1 MDRKIVITGG
11 AGFIGSHITE
21 MHKRL
26 GDHIVVIDNLSTSK
40 QIIPDDK
47 VDFIHAD
54 LGLPEGDFLRDYLD
68 VEKELSEADLVYHMA
83 SSVGV
88 KHVDKDPKGSLRNS
102 FNINNRLFPLFEHYS
117 NRVIFASSS
126 EVYGNTEE
134 ARETDTLKIG
144 SPDTL
149 RWGYACGKLMSE
161 FLLKTYNFPSTIV
174 RFFNVT
180 GKGQV
185 SDHGMVLPTFIEK
198 ALLDEDIIVYGD
210 GEQYRTFC
218 DIRDAVE
225 MLNILSNDEHI
236 GEIYNIGNSNNTI
249 TITQLAEE
257 VVATVGSDSKIV
269 YRNYEKDFSKDFGE
283 IYKRKPNTDK
293 IDRYYKAKHT
303 VEDIIESML

>member
-1 MDRKIVITGG
+1 MNRKIVITGG
-11 AGFIGSHITE
+11 AGFIGSHIVE
-21 MHKRL
+21 MHKIL
-26 GDHIVVIDNLSTSK
+26 ADDIVVIDNLSTSNQMK
-40 QIIPDDK
+40 SYDQ

-54 LGLPEGDFLRDYLD
+54 LSTSGDNFHE
-68 VEKELSEADLVYHMA
+68 VEKALHGADIVYHMA

-102 FNINNRLFPLFEHYS
+102 FNINNNLFPLFERYN
-117 NRVIFASSS
+117 NRVIFASTS

-180 GKGQV
+180 GMGQI

-198 ALLDEDIIVYGD
+198 ALRDEDVIVYGD
-210 GEQYRTFC
+210 GTQFRTFC
-218 DIRDAVE
+218 DVRDAIK
-225 MLNILSNDEHI
+225 MLSIISSDKHI
-236 GEIYNIGNSNNTI
+236 GEIYNIGNPSNTI
-249 TITQLAEE
+249 TMTQLAEKII
-257 VVATVGSDSKIV
+257 ATVKSNSKIV
-269 YRNYEKDFSKDFGE
+269 YRGYEKDFSKDFGE

-293 IDRYYKAKHT
+293 IDRYYKAKYT
-303 VEDIIESML
+303 VEDIITSMI

>member
-1 MDRKIVITGG
+1 MNRKIVITGG
-11 AGFIGSHITE
+11 AGFIGSHIVE
-21 MHKRL
+21 MHKIL
-26 GDHIVVIDNLSTSK
+26 ADDIVVIDNLSTSNQMK
-40 QIIPDDK
+40 SYDQ

-54 LGLPEGDFLRDYLD
+54 LSTPGDNFHE
-68 VEKELSEADLVYHMA
+68 VEKALHGADIVYHMA

-102 FNINNRLFPLFEHYS
+102 FNINNNLFPLFERYN
-117 NRVIFASSS
+117 NRVIFASTS

-180 GKGQV
+180 GMGQI

-198 ALLDEDIIVYGD
+198 ALRDEDVIVYGD
-210 GEQYRTFC
+210 GTQFRTFC
-218 DIRDAVE
+218 DVRDAIK
-225 MLNILSNDEHI
+225 MLSIISSDKHI
-236 GEIYNIGNSNNTI
+236 GEIYNIGNPSNTI
-249 TITQLAEE
+249 TMTQLAEKII
-257 VVATVGSDSKIV
+257 ATVKSNSKIV
-269 YRNYEKDFSKDFGE
+269 YRGYEKDFSKDFGE

-293 IDRYYKAKHT
+293 IDRYYKAKYT
-303 VEDIIESML
+303 VEDIITSMI

>member
-1 MDRKIVITGG
+1 MNRKIVITGG
-11 AGFIGSHITE
+11 AGFIGSHIVE
-21 MHKRL
+21 MHKIL
-26 GDHIVVIDNLSTSK
+26 ADDIVVIDNLSTSNQMK
-40 QIIPDDK
+40 SYDQ

-54 LGLPEGDFLRDYLD
+54 LSTPGGNFHE
-68 VEKELSEADLVYHMA
+68 VEEALHGADIVYHMA

-102 FNINNRLFPLFEHYS
+102 FNINNNLFPLFERYN
-117 NRVIFASSS
+117 NRVIFASTS
-126 EVYGNTEE
+126 EVYGDTEE

-180 GKGQV
+180 GMGQI

-198 ALLDEDIIVYGD
+198 ALRDEDVIVYGD
-210 GEQYRTFC
+210 GTQFRTFC
-218 DIRDAVE
+218 DVRDAIK
-225 MLNILSNDEHI
+225 MLSIISSDKHI
-236 GEIYNIGNSNNTI
+236 GEIYNIGNPSNTI
-249 TITQLAEE
+249 TMTQLAEKII
-257 VVATVGSDSKIV
+257 ATVKSNSKIV
-269 YRNYEKDFSKDFGE
+269 YRGYEKDFSKDFGE

-293 IDRYYKAKHT
+293 IDRYYKAKYT
-303 VEDIIESML
+303 VEDIITSMI